1 MMDRRTWKQGAAL
14 SAALLV
20 LGGCGGSEGGGTAP
34 VATAA
39 TRSVQSVAQAASP
52 AAYNIGTGISDI
64 TGEAAEAGMFGY
76 SKIDQQTGG
85 IHQRQRARAF
95 IIEDPATKQRVA
107 IVVTETG
114 AVMQG
119 VQQAVLARLKARYGA
134 LYTDANVLLTATH
147 THAGPGGFSHY
158 ALYNLNAL
166 GYLPQTF
173 NAIVDGMVEAIVQ
186 AHDNVQPGEID
197 LNQSELHN
205 ASRNRSAPAFRANP
219 AADRAVFPEEIDPLV
234 TQLTFRRAGQAVG
247 VLNLFATHGTSMTNT
262 NTLIS
267 ADNKGYAAYH
277 FEHDV
282 MGVRYLEGKGFVAAF
297 AQTNAGDMT
306 PNLNLKPGSGPTEN
320 EFDNTRIIGER
331 QFGVAQALVDA
342 PSTPLAGG
350 VDVRQRYVEMGNVTV
365 EPAYTGDGQRH
376 TTCPAAI
383 GTTLAAG
390 STEDGPGPG
399 VALEGQSNPFLAAL
413 GGLLFT
419 IPDDLR
425 KCHAPKELFVP
436 TGLMR
441 PVPWTPPVLP
451 VQLVR
456 IGPLYLAAVPAEL
469 TIMSGYRIR
478 RQLARTLG
486 TTIHNV
492 LAVSYSNA
500 YSQYVTTPE
509 EYDVQDYEGGST
521 LFGRWTQPAYMQ
533 ELDRL
538 AQDMAQGR
546 PTTNTLT
553 PADLSR
559 QQMTFQTGVVLDAP
573 PLLHQFGDVKTD
585 AAARYTAGQTVS
597 VVFVTG
603 HPKNN
608 LHRNDTFVKVQRLV
622 DGAWKTVAVDGDWS
636 TQYRWKRVFGAESEA
651 QISWTIP
658 TGTPAGTYR
667 IVHQGDAKNLL
678 GTITPFMGTSR
689 SFEVN

>member
-1 MMDRRTWKQGAAL
+1 MIDRRTWKHGAAL

-20 LGGCGGSEGGGTAP
+20 LSACGDDGGGTAP
-34 VATAA
+34 AVAA
-39 TRSVQSVAQAASP
+39 TRSVQGVAQTVSP
-52 AAYNIGTGISDI
+52 SAYNIGTGISDI

-76 SKIDQQTGG
+76 AKLDQQTSG

-95 IIEDPATKQRVA
+95 VIQDPASGRRVA
-107 IVVTETG
+107 IAVTDTG
-114 AVMQG
+114 AVTQG

-158 ALYNLNAL
+158 ALYNLNSY

-173 NAIVDGMVEAIVQ
+173 AAIVDGMVEAIAQ
-186 AHDNVQPGEID
+186 AHDDLQPGEIGF
-197 LNQSELHN
+197 NQSELHD

-267 ADNKGYAAYH
+267 GDNKGYAAYH
-277 FEHDV
+277 FEHDA

-331 QFGVAQALVDA
+331 QFGVARALLDA
-342 PSTPLAGG
+342 PSNLLAGG
-350 VDVRQRYVEMGNVTV
+350 LDVRQRYVEMDNVTV

-376 TTCPAAI
+376 TTCAAAI
-383 GTTLAAG
+383 GTTMAAG

-399 VALEGQSNPFLAAL
+399 VAQEGQSNPFLAAL
-413 GGLLFT
+413 GGLVFP

-425 KCHAPKELFVP
+425 KCQAPKELFVP

-486 TTIHNV
+486 ADIHNV
-492 LAVSYSNA
+492 LAVGYANA

-521 LFGRWTQPAYMQ
+521 LFGKWTQPAYMQ

-538 AQDMAQGR
+538 AQDMARGR
-546 PTTNTLT
+546 PTLNTLT
-553 PADLSR
+553 PTDLSR
-559 QQMTFQTGVVLDAP
+559 QQMTFQTGVVMDAP
-573 PLLHQFGDVKTD
+573 PPFRQFGDVKTD
-585 AAARYTAGQTVS
+585 AAARYTSGQTVT

-651 QISWTIP
+651 QISWAIP
-658 TGTPAGTYR
+658 PGTPTGTYR

-678 GTITPFMGTSR
+678 GAITPFTGTSR